1 MSETIKRKIIVFI
14 ILLFSFSLYAAEDKI
29 SVNFKDA
36 DIRTV
41 ISSIA
46 KTKEL
51 NVIIPP
57 TISGKISIYL
67 KDVTFEDAMKNI
79 TEASGITYKIDNNI
93 LYVNKVGESSLGD
106 AEDFFYYPRYINLQ
120 KLSEILK
127 NYISSNAKIV
137 IDDTSG
143 ALIITDTKTRLN
155 KLKEIIAK
163 VDKPLKQVLI
173 EAKIVEMSK
182 SGSRDLGIQWGANYS
197 PSSTSYYFPNSVS
210 VGGGA
215 SGYMVNLP
223 VTEPAGALNILLG
236 SATGSL
242 LLDVRLQALEK
253 SGEAKIVSEPK
264 IVTMNNQ
271 QAHIE
276 SGVEFKYK
284 VTTTDTTD
292 IEEDEA
298 KLLLTVTPQVT
309 PDNNILLNVQVE
321 KSELDFTREVDGY
334 PLKITRKAETYL
346 MVKNGE
352 TTIIGGLNQKSTS
365 NSNSAVPYLSKI
377 PLLGTLFKSQSKA
390 STLDE
395 LMIFIT
401 PKIIVTGS

>member
-1 MSETIKRKIIVFI
+1 MSMAMNKKIIVFV
-14 ILLFSFSLYAAEDKI
+14 LLFGFNLYAADDKI

-46 KTKEL
+46 KTKSL

-57 TISGKISIYL
+57 SISGKVSIYL

-79 TEASGITYKIDNNI
+79 SQSAGIGYKIDNNI
-93 LYVNKVGESSLGD
+93 LYVNKIGEGGFGES
-106 AEDFFYYPRYINLQ
+106 EDFFYYPRYINLQ

-127 NYISSNAKIV
+127 NYVSPNAKIV

-143 ALIITDTKTRLN
+143 ALIITDSKTKIN
-155 KLKEIIAK
+155 KLKEIIDK

-182 SGSRDLGIQWGANYS
+182 SGSRDLGIQWGANYEAK
-197 PSSTSYYFPNSVS
+197 STTYNFPNSVS
-210 VGGGA
+210 IGGGA
-215 SGYMVNLP
+215 GGYAVNLP
-223 VTEPAGALNILLG
+223 VVEPAGALNILLG
-236 SATGSL
+236 SASGSL

-276 SGVEFKYK
+276 SGVEFRYK

-292 IEEDEA
+292 VEEDEA

-309 PDNNILLNVQVE
+309 PDNNILLNVKVE
-321 KSELDFTREVDGY
+321 KSELDFSREVDGY

-352 TTIIGGLNQKSTS
+352 TTIIGGLNQKSTTS
-365 NSNSAVPYLSKI
+365 SKSAVPYLSRI
-377 PLLGTLFKSQSKA
+377 PLLGNLFKSQSKA
-390 STLDE
+390 SSLDD